1 MFFFESFLSLP
12 NFCLWLLWS
21 KKLEAG
27 TFFFVWIQM
36 HYCTRHQNNT
46 GLWPYSHTHIQYN
59 NSTEKSWDRSQ
70 NSFLCLSFD
79 PCMDAYIQSGSPS
92 PCCFLFTR
100 KRSPRIPSFMQT
112 GLIWPVFPF
121 SQFLQ
126 ELEAPQIHSHHQMTW
141 EHNREN
147 QYTPL
152 FLIKMINF

>member
-27 TFFFVWIQM
+27 TFFLCEYRCIIAPD
-36 HYCTRHQNNT
+36 TRTILVYGQT
-46 GLWPYSHTHIQYN
+46 HTHIQYN